1 MQLTTEFNPILSLPP
16 SAPSTQAAK
25 QLLLQIADH
34 ENTYQT
40 TLSETY
46 QDLGEKRFKT
56 LRRALPMTR
65 NKIDWDKVSSSHP
78 HTSLDMLFIFRRAGY
93 RV

>member
-1 MQLTTEFNPILSLPP
+1 MEIGTDVILQVQLTTEYTPTLSLPP

-25 QLLLQIADH
+25 QLLLQISEQ
-34 ENTYQT
+34 ENKYQT
-40 TLSETY
+40 LLSDTY

-65 NKIDWDKVSSSHP
+65 NKIDWDKVCDHVQMN
-78 HTSLDMLFIFRRAGY
+78 LGCY
-93 RV
+93 